1 MKSTKQKKNKTK
13 DNQINY
19 KKEDL
24 EICANQTINIPLNFF
39 EESVVSYSKDIF
51 GNKLKEKRELEQYF
65 WTSKTI
71 KDLLKA
77 CEFISETCCFTTP
90 SLAHGFHKKGIE
102 QKLLDIDERF
112 NYLPRFE
119 KFDIQHPHKINET
132 FNIIVI
138 DPPFFYI
145 STKQLYD
152 ALNVLTN
159 HDYSTNIIIA
169 YLKRFEYPLLETFK
183 NYGIS
188 ETNLTP
194 EYAHIKENKW
204 RNFKIYS
211 NIDLPNMKR
220 IPGKYGFKKQY

>member
-1 MKSTKQKKNKTK
+1 M
-13 DNQINY
+13 
-19 KKEDL
+19 
-24 EICANQTINIPLNFF
+24 
-39 EESVVSYSKDIF
+39 
-51 GNKLKEKRELEQYF
+51 
-65 WTSKTI
+65 
-71 KDLLKA
+71 
-77 CEFISETCCFTTP
+77 
-90 SLAHGFHKKGIE
+90 
-102 QKLLDIDERF
+102 
-112 NYLPRFE
+112 
-119 KFDIQHPHKINET
+119 
-132 FNIIVI
+132 IIVI
-138 DPPFFYI
+138 MFI

-169 YLKRFEYPLLETFK
+169 YLKRFEFPLLGTFK

-220 IPGKYGFKKQY
+220 ISGKYGFKNNINLIFNFILIIFNSYILKIH